1 MSKTNIE
8 WATHVWNP
16 FTGCDAVS
24 EGCENCYAR
33 TMAETRLRGRGG
45 YDDVAPFRL
54 TFHPDRLEE
63 PLHLRRGQRIF
74 VCSMSDIGHP
84 DIEWGAFVDVMRI
97 IKRASKHKFMMLTKR
112 PEMLLERF
120 QVLAGTHP
128 YTHTLA
134 DVSHLAN
141 LPNLW
146 VGVTVENQR
155 RADERIPV
163 LLRIPVHP
171 DAGRFVSVEPMLG
184 HIDLYDGF
192 YEGDDDLPG
201 PYRQKLNWVICGAE
215 TGACKRSCNPEWVA
229 FLRIQ
234 CQDVE
239 VPFFGKKDFQ
249 GKAILPREFPAALE
263 SGVGL

>member
-1 MSKTNIE
+1 
-8 WATHVWNP
+8 
-16 FTGCDAVS
+16 
-24 EGCENCYAR
+24 
-33 TMAETRLRGRGG
+33 MAETRLRGRGG

-84 DIEWGAFVDVMRI
+84 DIEWAAFVDVMRI

-112 PEMLLERF
+112 PEVLRERF

-163 LLRIPVHP
+163 LLQIPVHP
-171 DAGRFVSVEPMLG
+171 DAGRFVSVEPMLES
-184 HIDLYDGF
+184 IDIEEHLSRCGVFGVCEAEDCQICNSPF
-192 YEGDDDLPG
+192 MAAKPRVD
-201 PYRQKLNWVICGAE
+201 WVICGAE
-215 TGACKRSCNPEWVA
+215 TGGGKRSCSWA
-229 FLRIQ
+229 WIKDLIDS
-234 CQDVE
+234 CDHYG
-239 VPFFGKKDFQ
+239 VPFFGKKDCQ